1 MNTTGDNEKSCER
14 KNDDLETPK
23 DDNVAPQVN
32 YLNMSIFCIIIALCG
47 LPVGWDIG
55 TIGFII
61 STTTFKETYGNSL
74 EGEANI
80 SSLMVGIIISS
91 FNLGCLIGCLGLS
104 KLTSK
109 IGFKGTIFTGNFIY
123 LLGSVIQILSG
134 WFQLNVWLMILGRV
148 SCGICCGA
156 LCVLAPRYLN
166 QLIIVPRKD
175 MYLSFFQTSICMA
188 ILGGNLAN
196 FVLKHDYLKILSC
209 QLSIVLMTSCLTVF
223 LPESH
228 HYYIS
233 KNELDKAFQVARKLH
248 VKISDDQVIQFID
261 QVPIINT
268 LPNGWIKD
276 KKYYKPLIQCCVMM
290 VFQQLTGI
298 NYFFY
303 YGSIIFSSLGIN
315 TTIVSIIMSVVNLV
329 GSLMSNIIIGKFGR
343 IQLLLMIGSAIM
355 SLLLT
360 IYMILAYIST
370 PGTLAGMVLIT
381 CLFIAS
387 FATTWGPIPGIL
399 VTRISCN
406 SNDIIGLAN
415 CVNYTA
421 NCLITVITPIMIS
434 AVGFNFSLLFIVSLI
449 LLVIYIYY
457 MSSL

>member
-1 MNTTGDNEKSCER
+1 MNTIQDNEKSCER
-14 KNDDLETPK
+14 KNDELETPK
-23 DDNVAPQVN
+23 EDNVVPRVT
-32 YLNMSIFCIIIALCG
+32 YLSMSIFCIIIALCG

-61 STTTFKETYGNSL
+61 STSTFKETYGNSL
-74 EGEANI
+74 DGETNI

-104 KLTSK
+104 KLTSR

-123 LLGSVIQILSG
+123 LVGTVIQILSG
-134 WFQLNVWLMILGRV
+134 WFRLNIWLMILGRV
-148 SCGICCGA
+148 NCGICCGA

-166 QLIIVPRKD
+166 QLIIVPKKD
-175 MYLSFFQTSICMA
+175 MYLSFFQTSICLA
-188 ILGGNLAN
+188 ILGGNLTN
-196 FVLKHDYLKILSC
+196 FVMKHDYLKILSC
-209 QLSIVLMTSCLTVF
+209 QLTIILMTSCLTVF

-233 KNELDKAFQVARKLH
+233 KNEIDKAFMVVKKLH
-248 VKISDDQVIQFID
+248 VRISDDQIIKLID
-261 QVPIINT
+261 QVPTITT
-268 LPNGWIKD
+268 LPKGWIRD
-276 KKYYKPLIQCCVMM
+276 KQYYKPLIQCCVMM
-290 VFQQLTGI
+290 IFQQLTGI

-303 YGSIIFSSLGIN
+303 YGSLVFSSLGIN
-315 TTIVSIIMSVVNLV
+315 TTTVSIIMSVVNLV

-355 SLLLT
+355 SSLLT

-370 PGTLAGMVLIT
+370 PSSLTGMVIIT

-387 FATTWGPIPGIL
+387 FATTWGPIPGIM

-421 NCLITVITPIMIS
+421 NCLITVVTPVMIS
-434 AVGFNFSLLFIVSLI
+434 TVGFNFSLLFIVSLI
-449 LLVIYIYY
+449 SLVIYIYY

>member
-1 MNTTGDNEKSCER
+1 M
-14 KNDDLETPK
+14 
-23 DDNVAPQVN
+23 
-32 YLNMSIFCIIIALCG
+32 
-47 LPVGWDIG
+47 
-55 TIGFII
+55 
-61 STTTFKETYGNSL
+61 
-74 EGEANI
+74 
-80 SSLMVGIIISS
+80 
-91 FNLGCLIGCLGLS
+91 
-104 KLTSK
+104 
-109 IGFKGTIFTGNFIY
+109 
-123 LLGSVIQILSG
+123 
-134 WFQLNVWLMILGRV
+134 
-148 SCGICCGA
+148 
-156 LCVLAPRYLN
+156 
-166 QLIIVPRKD
+166 
-175 MYLSFFQTSICMA
+175 
-188 ILGGNLAN
+188 
-196 FVLKHDYLKILSC
+196 
-209 QLSIVLMTSCLTVF
+209 
-223 LPESH
+223 
-228 HYYIS
+228 
-233 KNELDKAFQVARKLH
+233 
-248 VKISDDQVIQFID
+248 KISDDQVIQFID

>member
-1 MNTTGDNEKSCER
+1 MNTIQDNEKSFGR
-14 KNDDLETPK
+14 KKDELETPK
-23 DDNVAPQVN
+23 DDNLSPQVN
-32 YLNMSIFCIIIALCG
+32 YLSMSIFCIIIALCG

-61 STTTFKETYGNSL
+61 STSTFKETYGDLL

-80 SSLMVGIIISS
+80 SSLMVGVIISS
-91 FNLGCLIGCLGLS
+91 FNLGCFIGCLGLS
-104 KLTSK
+104 KLTSR
-109 IGFKGTIFTGNFIY
+109 IGFKGTIFIGNFIY
-123 LLGSVIQILSG
+123 LVGSVIQILSG
-134 WFQLNVWLMILGRV
+134 WFRLNVWLMILGRV
-148 SCGICCGA
+148 NCGICCGA

-166 QLIIVPRKD
+166 QLIIIPKKD
-175 MYLSFFQTSICMA
+175 MFLSFFQTSICLA

-209 QLSIVLMTSCLTVF
+209 QLTIILMTSCLTVF

-233 KNELDKAFQVARKLH
+233 KNEIDKAFMVVKKLH
-248 VKISDDQVIQFID
+248 VRISDDQLIRLID
-261 QVPIINT
+261 QVPTSTN
-268 LPNGWIKD
+268 LPKGWIRNKQ
-276 KKYYKPLIQCCVMM
+276 YYKPLIQCCVMM
-290 VFQQLTGI
+290 IFQQLTGI

-303 YGSIIFSSLGIN
+303 YGSLVFSSLGIN
-315 TTIVSIIMSVVNLV
+315 TTTVSIIMSVVNLV

-343 IQLLLMIGSAIM
+343 IKPLLMIGSAIM
-355 SLLLT
+355 SSLLI

-370 PGTLAGMVLIT
+370 PGSLTGMVIIT

-387 FATTWGPIPGIL
+387 FATTWGPIPGIM

-421 NCLITVITPIMIS
+421 NCLITVITPVMIS
-434 AVGFNFSLLFIVSLI
+434 TVGFNFSLLFIVSLI
-449 LLVIYIYY
+449 SLIIYIYY
-457 MSSL
+457 MSSS